1 MRDFVFN
8 NLVQIIHLA
17 FKQIARKTNQVL
29 AKRFNYGTLSMSK
42 QNQRSENL
50 SAKFLNTFHLNN
62 LFLLG
67 VIACI
72 LSVLLVTSASA
83 KELRI
88 NLTESLDMNSN
99 DKKPKNLAKKA
110 QLQEKIKSDKTKQIK
125 PEKPKPKPIV
135 KAKPTASTKA
145 KSTVKAKP
153 TTSTKTKHDTVKNSI
168 SNVR

>member
-1 MRDFVFN
+1 MN
-8 NLVQIIHLA
+8 N
-17 FKQIARKTNQVL
+17 F
-29 AKRFNYGTLSMSK
+29 
-42 QNQRSENL
+42 
-50 SAKFLNTFHLNN
+50 
-62 LFLLG
+62 FLLG

-88 NLTESLDMNSN
+88 NLTESLDMSSN

-135 KAKPTASTKA
+135 KAKPT
-145 KSTVKAKP
+145 
-153 TTSTKTKHDTVKNSI
+153 TSTKTKHDTVKNSI

>member
-1 MRDFVFN
+1 MRNFVFN

-17 FKQIARKTNQVL
+17 FKQIARNTNQVL

-42 QNQRSENL
+42 QNWRSENL
-50 SAKFLNTFHLNN
+50 SPKFLNPLQLNN

-83 KELRI
+83 KELRL

-99 DKKPKNLAKKA
+99 DKKPKNLSQKA
-110 QLQEKIKSDKTKQIK
+110 QLQEKMKSDKTKQIK
-125 PEKPKPKPIV
+125 PEKPKPTMKAKLTTSAKTKPIM
-135 KAKPTASTKA
+135 KAKL
-145 KSTVKAKP
+145 